1 MEMKMMVEQE
11 EKHAPETDGHR
22 TVESDQE
29 GLTGLQE
36 LAVAILVV
44 AILVVG
50 GLFAFGAFKGSA
62 QTSVAQQTG
71 VNVLEDGNGT
81 YANDSASYPTA
92 TSLVTTLGAAE
103 PGYSFVSG
111 ATATTA
117 AKSVSIGVSTGVAT
131 THATAGQQL
140 VIATYQQSGPY
151 CYFIVDNQTA
161 TPSGPVNAHV
171 PTAQGTWYGY
181 SKVTGTAG
189 TGTVAACEAADAPT
203 TTGLIETKWDNQW

>member
-1 MEMKMMVEQE
+1 MKIMVEQE

-71 VNVLEDGNGT
+71 VSVLEDGNGA
-81 YANDSASYPTA
+81 YANDSATYPA
-92 TSLVTTLGAAE
+92 AASLVTTLGSAE

-111 ATATTA
+111 ATATTT
-117 AKSVSIGVSTGVAT
+117 AKSVSIGVSTG
-131 THATAGQQL
+131 ATAGQQL
-140 VIATYQQSGPY
+140 VIATYQVSGPY
-151 CYFIVDNQTA
+151 CYFIVDNQTK
-161 TPSGPVNAHV
+161 TPSGPVNANL

-189 TGTVAACEAADAPT
+189 TGTVAACEAADAPA